1 VKRRGTEAIDAGT
14 CIEDGSSRDL
24 PQAVRALL
32 ALRCVGHVRGGG
44 TRTTI
49 QPLTIWPLLPLAL
62 LSKAREGQRHRR
74 IGRSILAGRAF
85 HLSSTGIATTRP
97 LSSWTPR
104 LSHCY
109 LFLHPL
115 LRRRYSVTMGTVRVA
130 VIEQH
135 APSLLFIFLFTALLK
150 LAVLL
155 CRVGRTV
162 RLLLVTSAAL
172 YAR

>member
-1 VKRRGTEAIDAGT
+1 
-14 CIEDGSSRDL
+14 
-24 PQAVRALL
+24 
-32 ALRCVGHVRGGG
+32 
-44 TRTTI
+44 
-49 QPLTIWPLLPLAL
+49 
-62 LSKAREGQRHRR
+62 
-74 IGRSILAGRAF
+74 
-85 HLSSTGIATTRP
+85 
-97 LSSWTPR
+97 
-104 LSHCY
+104 
-109 LFLHPL
+109 
-115 LRRRYSVTMGTVRVA
+115 MGTVRVA